1 MSRKPFIAGNWKM
14 HKTVAEAVAL
24 AVELKELLRNTDD
37 VDILLCPPFTALH
50 AVGAELRGTNILL
63 GAQNMFYEDSG
74 PFTGEISPLM
84 LKDLNCSHVIL
95 GHSERRRYFC
105 ETDELINRKVL
116 SAISHR
122 ITPILCVGEQLEER
136 ENHREKAVV
145 ERQLRSA
152 LKGVPLDTEFLIA
165 YEPVWAIGTGRTAT
179 PEVAQEM
186 HSFIREV
193 LEELFS
199 PGKADSVRI
208 LYGGSVKPENAKS
221 LLSMEDVDG
230 LLVGGASLVAKSFA
244 EIVLSGRS

>member
-24 AVELKELLRNTDD
+24 AVELKELLRNTGD

-116 SAISHR
+116 SAVSHR

-152 LKGVPLDTEFLIA
+152 LKGVPLDTDFLIA

>member
-116 SAISHR
+116 SAVSHR

-152 LKGVPLDTEFLIA
+152 LKGVPLDTDFLIA

>member
-24 AVELKELLRNTDD
+24 AVELKELLRNTGD

-136 ENHREKAVV
+136 ENHRERAVV

-152 LKGVPLDTEFLIA
+152 LKGVPLDAEFLIA

-199 PGKADSVRI
+199 PDKADSVRI

>member
-24 AVELKELLRNTDD
+24 AVELKELLRNTGD